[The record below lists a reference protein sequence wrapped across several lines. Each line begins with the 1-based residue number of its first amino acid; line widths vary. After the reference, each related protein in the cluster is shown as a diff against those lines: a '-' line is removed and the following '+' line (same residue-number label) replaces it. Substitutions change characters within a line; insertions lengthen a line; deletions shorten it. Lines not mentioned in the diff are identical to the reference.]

1 MKRKDVK
8 AFLLAYAW
16 LNDTPAEKEAE
27 VECILKQGDWK
38 YIEARADRRASAA
51 ESGGGSKEYADA
63 TDMEL
68 SALYECHDEPHTP
81 DCPRGPW
88 PAMFERMTT

>member
-16 LNDTPAEKEAE
+16 LDDTPQEKAAE
-27 VECILKQGDWK
+27 VECILKQGDWQF
-38 YIEARADRRASAA
+38 IEARADQRAGAA
-51 ESGGGSKEYADA
+51 ESGGGPEEFDEA

-68 SALYECHDEPHTP
+68 SALYECHDEPHTAA
-81 DCPRGPW
+81 CPRR
-88 PAMFERMTT
+88 EQS